1 MLEEAVLKA
10 FEKLD
15 IDVDP
20 KNVDNCHWPK
30 TRNSYKKVVIKLS
43 KRKGSNKICQIKKKL
58 RLLTLELIGSPIFIN
73 NSLCC

>member
-15 IDVDP
+15 IDVEP

-30 TRNSYKKVVIKLS
+30 TRNSYKKVAIKLS
-43 KRKGSNKICQIKKKL
+43 KRKGSNKICQIKK
-58 RLLTLELIGSPIFIN
+58 N
-73 NSLCC
+73 